1 MIFLDKGLE
10 RLLDRYIRE
19 HCEKQ
24 KQHGIM
30 ATAGFLIGSKLND
43 DFHLAHI
50 ALNYLQNGDSYSK
63 LIDAEWISDTGAR
76 VLRLLPGG
84 LTIVGLL
91 WLAGPK
97 NSLQSAEIRAMLVR
111 ALAHI
116 LVNHNALNTVLV
128 DGCLR
133 SRDEPLKPRDKKA
146 SGKNKFHIET
156 FLDVTVPSKAT
167 VGQAVD
173 AVKEH
178 IIRTLCSRAEIHYES
193 TDVVEDEPN
202 DRVSVHQLPRP
213 GFASLPSQ
221 PAIVF
226 TDYLFESDTASD
238 AQQSFADLLT
248 LTIPEDEIEIDS
260 ERLLDEGDL
269 YSIVSDDEKPSRV
282 ERSSSSTSSL
292 SSVVLPPIRKG
303 TKKLPV
309 NMYAIV
315 AALVALLSF
324 VVYILMKALSS

>member
-1 MIFLDKGLE
+1 MI
-10 RLLDRYIRE
+10 
-19 HCEKQ
+19 
-24 KQHGIM
+24 
-30 ATAGFLIGSKLND
+30 S
-43 DFHLAHI
+43 
-50 ALNYLQNGDSYSK
+50 NYLQNGDSYSK

-116 LVNHNALNTVLV
+116 LVNHNALSLLNINSADSLKLLATDAVLV

-146 SGKNKFHIET
+146 SNKNTFHIET
-156 FLDVTVPSKAT
+156 FLDVTESTSSRISSFCTIDLIADPIVKAAVPSKAT

-178 IIRTLCSRAEIHYES
+178 IIRTLCSRA
-193 TDVVEDEPN
+193 
-202 DRVSVHQLPRP
+202 
-213 GFASLPSQ
+213 
-221 PAIVF
+221 AIVF

-260 ERLLDEGDL
+260 ERLLDEGNL

-303 TKKLPV
+303 TKKLSV
-309 NMYAIV
+309 NTYAIV

-324 VVYILMKALSS
+324 VVYVLMKALSS